1 MKGGGGEFGRSKPI
15 WRQPDRSRLRCLFL
29 SSCLIELSCFF
40 ASLSLHFLRWA
51 RHPLPNQ
58 LPWALGRLGCCR
70 RGDQLPNA
78 VGRHWPPPP
87 GPAAKGA
94 GAAAKPA
101 KALPKAILAYLAVHG
116 PLAAWAPEAAESVP
130 LSPARK
136 YILLPDGTKA
146 YSPPQKYVF
155 LADGTKA
162 YFKPWPGPALAKWE
176 PAKKPPSVLPNGE
189 MGFPPGAAP
198 AKAEPAKKPPP
209 PLVWGNGEVGFPPR
223 VAKKPP
229 PPRLAKKPPPARK
242 KPPPPPLRP
251 AKKALPRFH
260 RHGDRKDLHALD

>member
-1 MKGGGGEFGRSKPI
+1 MLPPRGPAPKCCG
-15 WRQPDRSRLRCLFL
+15 
-29 SSCLIELSCFF
+29 
-40 ASLSLHFLRWA
+40 A
-51 RHPLPNQ
+51 PL
-58 LPWALGRLGCCR
+58 
-70 RGDQLPNA
+70 
-78 VGRHWPPPP
+78 PPPP

-101 KALPKAILAYLAVHG
+101 KALPKAILAYLAVYG
-116 PLAAWAPEAAESVP
+116 PPAAWAPEAAESVP

-146 YSPPQKYVF
+146 YSPPRKYVF

-162 YFKPWPGPALAKWE
+162 YFKPWPGPALAKLL
-176 PAKKPPSVLPNGE
+176 PAKKPPPVLPNGE

-209 PLVWGNGEVGFPPR
+209 PLVWENGEVGFPPR
-223 VAKKPP
+223 DAKKPP

-251 AKKALPRFH
+251 AKKAPPRLY
-260 RHGDRKDLHALD
+260 RHGDPRDLNALD